1 MTPIQTILRAP
12 LAWAVSLLTALLL
25 AGCADTPA
33 PENGGRPPPPPV
45 AHVYQQPAPP
55 PPSTNVYA
63 YPLHGQ
69 PPAQQDRDHYEC
81 SLWATQQTGFD
92 PSAPGVPPQH
102 QVHIV
107 TGPPPGSGTAAG
119 VVTGTILGAAIG
131 GPYHGPGPAI
141 AGAIVGGVIGTAAES
156 SARQTQTVT
165 VTDQRA
171 AAAIAQKAGDYRRAI
186 SACLDARGYSV
197 K

>member
-1 MTPIQTILRAP
+1 MKMPILTM
-12 LAWAVSLLTALLL
+12 LAVGAAQL
-25 AGCADTPA
+25 AGCATT
-33 PENGGRPPPPPV
+33 PPPE
-45 AHVYQQPAPP
+45 QRPAPP
-55 PPSTNVYA
+55 PPPPRTMVYSPQPVPPQVNSEVYA
-63 YPLHGQ
+63 YPMRNQSPG
-69 PPAQQDRDHYEC
+69 QQDRDHYDC
-81 SLWATQQTGFD
+81 SIWATQQTGFD

-107 TGPPPGSGTAAG
+107 SGPPPGSGTAAG
-119 VVTGTILGAAIG
+119 VVTGAILGAVIG
-131 GPYHGPGPAI
+131 GPYRGAGPAV
-141 AGAIVGGVIGTAAES
+141 AGAIVGGALGTAAEA

-171 AAAIAQKAGDYRRAI
+171 LAQIQQRATNYRRAL